1 MKKSGDKHVIV
12 WAGAH
17 ADGSSLWFESILKA
31 TSMFGDNSSVGFHVL
46 RTPTF
51 SNAHVFDS
59 FEAAKEAYE
68 LPVMKEEHGGKMFIR
83 YYSDKDYFK
92 EVLAR
97 G

>member
-1 MKKSGDKHVIV
+1 MNNSGDKHVIV

-17 ADGSSLWFESILKA
+17 ADGSSLWFDCILKA
-31 TSMFGDNSSVGFHVL
+31 TSNNNPASVGFHVL
-46 RTPTF
+46 RTPRF
-51 SNAHVFDS
+51 SDAHVFDS
-59 FEAAKEAYE
+59 FEEAKEAYE
-68 LPVMKEEHGGKMFIR
+68 LPVMKEERGGKMFIR